1 MIFRSIPQWYM
12 GNRTC
17 KGTRLRA
24 NREVAIFYN
33 PLSHHTSLCSSPS
46 VFSLIHKMQAVISRM
61 AAASD
66 EGDTSPWKTAALPSG
81 ITGDP
86 WELAAGWVGAAP
98 VDSRS
103 TYDIPGYV
111 IGGTALY

>member
-12 GNRTC
+12 GSRTC

-33 PLSHHTSLCSSPS
+33 PLSHHTSLCSFPS
-46 VFSLIHKMQAVISRM
+46 VFSLVHKMQAVISRM

-66 EGDTSPWKTAALPSG
+66 EGDTAPWKTAALPSG

-86 WELAAGWVGAAP
+86 WELEGAL
-98 VDSRS
+98 V
-103 TYDIPGYV
+103 
-111 IGGTALY
+111 ALSEG